1 MFDFLKSEQAIY
13 WLIEISVIVI
23 ALVFQR
29 PLARLVIRLAFASMR
44 KKRLERYQLVKKS
57 LLQPAALLIFSG
69 VALISTHFMNLPDN
83 VSGLVGNILASL
95 FMIAAVWMLYTAAGL
110 VSATLLD
117 SFRERETTVNPTAAN
132 FIASGIQIMIVIIG
146 LLMVLARWVTD
157 LTGLIAGLG
166 IGGLAIALAAQD
178 TASNFIG
185 SIAIMLDKPF
195 EIGDYIEVDSIAGTV
210 ERVGL
215 RSSRV
220 RAVDR
225 SLVYI
230 PNAKLANYNIINGTK
245 RTSRRVAFKVSLP
258 RTATPESVQTF
269 ITKTSEILADDPG
282 VQYDGCMVIF
292 EGFTNFAFEIYICYY
307 TGTDYNEMMAVRNRI
322 NLALLDLADS
332 LGISSL
338 LPPAYPEN

>member
-13 WLIEISVIVI
+13 WVVEVAVIVI
-23 ALVFQR
+23 ALFFQR
-29 PLARLVIRLAFASMR
+29 PLARLVLWLAFTGMR
-44 KKRLERYQLVKKS
+44 RRRPERYLLIKKS

-69 VALISTHFMNLPDN
+69 ITLISTHFMDFPDK
-83 VSGLVGNILASL
+83 VSDLVGNILASL

-117 SFRERETTVNPTAAN
+117 SFRERETSVNPTAAH
-132 FIASGIQIMIVIIG
+132 FIASGIQILIVIIG

-195 EIGDYIEVDSIAGTV
+195 EIGEYIEVDGIAGTV

-230 PNAKLANYNIINGTK
+230 PNAKLTNYNIINGTK

-258 RTATPESVQTF
+258 RTATPESVQIF
-269 ITKTSEILADDPG
+269 IAKTREILADDPE
-282 VQYDGCMVIF
+282 VQDEGSMVIL
-292 EGFTNFAFEIYICYY
+292 EGFSYYAFEIYVCYF
-307 TGTDYNEMMAVRNRI
+307 TGSDYNEMMAIRNRI
-322 NLALLDLADS
+322 NLALLNLAGS

-338 LPPAYPEN
+338 LPPAFPEN

>member
-1 MFDFLKSEQAIY
+1 MLDFLKSEQAIY
-13 WLIEISVIVI
+13 WLIEISVIVV
-23 ALVFQR
+23 ALFFQR
-29 PLARLVIRLAFASMR
+29 PLARLVLRLAFAGLR
-44 KKRLERYQLVKKS
+44 KKRPERYQLIKKS

-69 VALISTHFMNLPDN
+69 ITLISTHFMNLPDK
-83 VSGLVGNILASL
+83 VSDLAENILASL
-95 FMIAAVWMLYTAAGL
+95 FMVAAIWMLYTAAGL

-117 SFRERETTVNPTAAN
+117 SFRDRETSVNPTAAH
-132 FIASGIQIMIVIIG
+132 FIASGIQIMIIIIG

-195 EIGDYIEVDSIAGTV
+195 EIGEYIEVDGIAGTV

-230 PNAKLANYNIINGTK
+230 PNAKLANYNIVNGAK
-245 RTSRRVAFKVSLP
+245 RTARRVAFKMALP
-258 RTATPESVQTF
+258 RSTPVDTVQAF
-269 ITKTSEILADDPG
+269 LAEARQLLAGDPEILEEGALA
-282 VQYDGCMVIF
+282 VLDGLTNYTVEIF
-292 EGFTNFAFEIYICYY
+292 ICFFTEP
-307 TGTDYNEMMAVRNRI
+307 DYNQMLSIKERVT
-322 NLALLDLADS
+322 LALLAIADR
-332 LGISSL
+332 LGIASL
-338 LPPAYPEN
+338 LPPGFVE